1 MQSYELFRDVVSLEG
16 QFCMKRGDF
25 LTLVNKSY
33 SFLTLVNEYRCLL
46 IYVNIHLIY

>member
-1 MQSYELFRDVVSLEG
+1 M
-16 QFCMKRGDF
+16 
-25 LTLVNKSY
+25 LVNKSY

>member
-1 MQSYELFRDVVSLEG
+1 
-16 QFCMKRGDF
+16 MKRGDF